1 MLHRALALFSIAT
14 LALASGCSGDDSDIA
29 SSTSGVGGS
38 STAGTATGTG
48 GAAQSSSGNTGG
60 SGGALSSSSTSSTGT
75 GSNTG
80 TGGSST
86 GIGGS
91 SSGAGGGSTGTGG
104 GAACVRAAGPV
115 DAPRFVVI
123 GHPFDAQGNDSP
135 DYEVL
140 SLSPAGVL
148 AQTGTHFAM
157 GTAADSEIVFTPDG
171 KLGFAAQDDGSLGAF
186 RMHDDGQ
193 VEVITAAFPAS
204 FYASRVV
211 MSPEG
216 DHLLVL
222 DENFPVNGGGVYRVD
237 IGCDD
242 TLTDK
247 GRLFESKSAHGLGF
261 LGGSDVILAAR
272 EALGAAPVDTALRI
286 TLGAAPKLV
295 AAVDAFGHADAI
307 VSTLTLTRDGKF
319 ALIGD
324 NSGFASTPNSVAV
337 IGIDPGGISVTQNLP
352 MIEDPY
358 SLQASPFNDAALVV
372 SGFGDAFF
380 VLDYAPA
387 AAAPFSLRGKLPYV
401 GVHPQVPGASVMV
414 KRGALDGRVLVV
426 EVRGVFQVQF
436 APQGVVTD
444 LGLFDLAGGIEAIA
458 SSIGVQP

>member
-1 MLHRALALFSIAT
+1 
-14 LALASGCSGDDSDIA
+14 
-29 SSTSGVGGS
+29 
-38 STAGTATGTG
+38 
-48 GAAQSSSGNTGG
+48 
-60 SGGALSSSSTSSTGT
+60 
-75 GSNTG
+75 
-80 TGGSST
+80 
-86 GIGGS
+86 
-91 SSGAGGGSTGTGG
+91 
-104 GAACVRAAGPV
+104 
-115 DAPRFVVI
+115 
-123 GHPFDAQGNDSP
+123 
-135 DYEVL
+135 
-140 SLSPAGVL
+140 
-148 AQTGTHFAM
+148 M

-171 KLGFAAQDDGSLGAF
+171 ELGFAVQDDGSLGAF
-186 RMHDDGQ
+186 RIHDDGA
-193 VEVITAAFPAS
+193 VDVLTAAFPAS

-222 DENFPVNGGGVYRVD
+222 DENFPENGGGVYRVD

-272 EALGAAPVDTALRI
+272 EALGAAEVNTALRI
-286 TLGAAPKLV
+286 TLGATPKLV
-295 AAVDAFGHADAI
+295 AAVDAFGHDEAI

-337 IGIDPGGISVTQNLP
+337 IGIDPGGLSVTQDLP

-358 SLQASPFNDAALVV
+358 SLQTSPFNDSALVV

-401 GVHPQVPGASVMV
+401 GVHPQVPGASAMV

-436 APQGVVTD
+436 APNGVVTD

>member
-1 MLHRALALFSIAT
+1 MLRRSLALFSIAT
-14 LALASGCSGDDSDIA
+14 FTIASGCGGSDSDNA

-38 STAGTATGTG
+38 STTGNG
-48 GAAQSSSGNTGG
+48 GSAQSSSSSSASGA
-60 SGGALSSSSTSSTGT
+60 GGAQSSSSS
-75 GSNTG
+75 TG

-86 GIGGS
+86 GTGGGS
-91 SSGAGGGSTGTGG
+91 SGSSGTG
-104 GAACVRAAGPV
+104 GAACVRTPGPV

-148 AQTGTHFAM
+148 AQTGKHFSM
-157 GTAADSEIVFTPDG
+157 MTAADSEIVFTPDG
-171 KLGFAAQDDGSLGAF
+171 KLGFAVQDDGSLGAF
-186 RMHDDGQ
+186 RMHDDGA
-193 VEVITAAFPAS
+193 VDVLTAAFPAS

-222 DENFPVNGGGVYRVD
+222 DENFPANGGGVYRVD

-272 EALGAAPVDTALRI
+272 EALGAGPTNTALRI
-286 TLGAAPKLV
+286 TLDVTPKLV
-295 AAVDAFGHADAI
+295 AAVDAFGHDEAI
-307 VSTLTLTRDGKF
+307 VSTLALTRDGKF

-324 NSGFASTPNSVAV
+324 NSAFASTPNSVAV
-337 IGIDPGGISVTQNLP
+337 IGIDPGGLSVTQNLP

-358 SLQASPFNDAALVV
+358 SLQTSPFNDAALVV

-414 KRGALDGRVLVV
+414 KRGPLDGRVLVV

-436 APQGVVTD
+436 APNGVVTD